1 MADLIET
8 LPAPPDGPIETW
20 PLDALLTENAR
31 MGLIQNLR
39 VISQPLRLKEKADDV
54 LTADDLKLQRLVS
67 ERGLE
72 ADKLLARV
80 QEADLRRKQ
89 YDIKW
94 PELMARVEAA
104 KRGKLIEGSAVPVP
118 AAD

>member
-8 LPAPPDGPIETW
+8 YPAPPEGPMETW

-80 QEADLRRKQ
+80 QEADLRRQQ
-89 YDIKW
+89 YDKW

-104 KRGKLIEGSAVPVP
+104 KRGEMIEAVPVE
-118 AAD
+118 AK